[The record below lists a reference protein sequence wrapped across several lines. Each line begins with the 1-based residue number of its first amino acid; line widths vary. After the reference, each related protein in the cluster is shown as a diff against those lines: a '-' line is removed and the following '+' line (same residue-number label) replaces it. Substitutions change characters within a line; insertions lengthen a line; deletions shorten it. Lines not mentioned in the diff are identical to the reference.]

1 MGDAARAARSLGG
14 VMAEGVGSGGG
25 RSRIRAAVTARLWRL
40 GLEVAGGGLPIAVGN
55 IGGEGQWDLRKQ
67 T

>member
-25 RSRIRAAVTARLWRL
+25 YVKDRS
-40 GLEVAGGGLPIAVGN
+40 GSNG
-55 IGGEGQWDLRKQ
+55 
-67 T
+67 